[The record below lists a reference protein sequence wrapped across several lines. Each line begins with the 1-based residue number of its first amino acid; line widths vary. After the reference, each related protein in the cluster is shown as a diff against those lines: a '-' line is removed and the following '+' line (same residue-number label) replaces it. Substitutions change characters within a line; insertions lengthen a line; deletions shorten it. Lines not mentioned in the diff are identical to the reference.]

1 MIRALIVVLTGG
13 AALAACADASLS
25 ESDPTRASGPRTLG
39 AEAADPELRPGEA
52 DLAALAREVPGAG
65 GFFFDGHGNLV
76 VLLRDR
82 GRAEAARR
90 QVLARLRAT
99 GRGHHLGGSE
109 PAVVA
114 LPALFDFFELN
125 AARNRITAPV
135 LDIAG
140 VAYVDLDEAANRVVI
155 GVSDPDAQP
164 RVEARLRSL
173 AVPRGMVT
181 ISAADEISAPLEGSA
196 PLPQRAPYETSLNS
210 LTRPFVGGMQIGRR
224 ISDPEKFSMCT
235 AGFTGHLDDGTRVLI
250 TNSHCSRS
258 SWDWDGAVFYQP
270 APNRYDE
277 TYRVGTEYRDRQGS
291 SCGFLSPN
299 VCRSADATAVRIDGD
314 IEVEFGV
321 LARTR
326 YAAEGS
332 NGVGSLA
339 IDPANP
345 RFRLTRTGGFPF
357 KGQLTNKM
365 GATTGWTR
373 GMVAKTCVDVGQ
385 PARSWSTLRCQ
396 FATYAGVQKGD
407 SGSPVFGD
415 NGDGTATLE
424 GILFGSSSGLFWW
437 SPFHGIETDLGRI
450 NVFPRYS
457 GGGGSG
463 SELPPPGDCTVDPTL
478 PC

>member
-1 MIRALIVVLTGG
+1 MIRAPIVVLSAG

-25 ESDPTRASGPRTLG
+25 DPARADGARTLA
-39 AEAADPELRPGEA
+39 AEAAEAEVRPGEA

-65 GFFFDGHGNLV
+65 GFYFDEAGRLV
-76 VLLRDR
+76 VLVRDR
-82 GRAEAARR
+82 GRAEAAGR

-99 GRGHHLGGSE
+99 GRGHHLGRE
-109 PAVVA
+109 PAVVGV
-114 LPALFDFFELN
+114 PALFDFFELN
-125 AARNRITAPV
+125 AARNRISAPV

-155 GVSDPDAQP
+155 GVSDPGAQP

-196 PLPQRAPYETSLNS
+196 PLPQQAPYETSLNS
-210 LTRPFVGGMQIGRR
+210 LARPFVGGMQIGRR
-224 ISDPEKFSMCT
+224 ISDPEKFSKCT
-235 AGFTGHLDDGTRVLI
+235 AGFTGHLDDGTRVLV

-270 APNRYDE
+270 APSRYDE

-299 VCRSADATAVRIDGD
+299 VCRSADATAVRIDGG
-314 IEVEFGV
+314 IEVEIGA

-345 RFRLTRTGGFPF
+345 RFRVTRTGGFPF
-357 KGQLTNKM
+357 KGQLTNKV

-373 GMVAKTCVDVGQ
+373 GMVARTCVDVDQ
-385 PARSWSTLRCQ
+385 PDRSWSTLRCQ
-396 FATYAGVQKGD
+396 SATYAGVQKGD
-407 SGSPVFGD
+407 SGSPVFSD
-415 NGDGTATLE
+415 HGDGTATLE

-450 NVFPRYS
+450 NVFPLSYGG

-463 SELPPPGDCTVDPTL
+463 SELPPPDDCTVDPTL